1 MTRNPHAAEP
11 FTHDD
16 REIAAALQDVS
27 VPALLCSLV
36 HMTGDPAW
44 VRSDIRPRVALS
56 LDIQSG
62 IPADERA
69 EVRRLALPAILAYRD
84 GGCVPHTLSHELLRE
99 MMSFLGCQ
107 PVDGRLAGLFF
118 DDLQFDGADTGA
130 VAWGGG
136 VPDDVKAASPVVV
149 IGCGMAGILAGIR
162 LQQAGLPFV
171 IVEKNPG
178 PGGTWWENRYPG
190 ARVDIGSHQYC
201 YSFEPPDHWSEFYC
215 RQPELQPEY
224 FIDIVEKYDLRPHC
238 RFDTAVHRRC
248 AGTTSMLSGMCTS
261 AGPAGQRRSSVPDLS
276 SVPSV
281 R

>member
-11 FTHDD
+11 FTDD
-16 REIAAALQDVS
+16 DQEIAAALQDVS

-44 VRSDIRPRVALS
+44 IRGDIRPRVAVS

-62 IPADERA
+62 IPADEQA
-69 EVRRLALPAILAYRD
+69 QVRRLALPAIRAYRD
-84 GGCVPHTLSHELLRE
+84 GGCLTHGLSHELLQE
-99 MMSFLGCQ
+99 MMSFLGCR
-107 PVDGRLAGLFF
+107 PVEGRLAGLFF

-130 VAWGGG
+130 VAWGCEI
-136 VPDDVKAASPVVV
+136 PEDVKAASPVVV

-162 LQQAGLPFV
+162 LEQAGLPFL

-201 YSFEPPDHWSEFYC
+201 YSFEPSDHWSEFYC
-215 RQPELQPEY
+215 QQPELLEY
-224 FIDIVEKYDLRPHC
+224 FTDIVEKYDL
-238 RFDTAVHRRC
+238 
-248 AGTTSMLSGMCTS
+248 
-261 AGPAGQRRSSVPDLS
+261 
-276 SVPSV
+276 
-281 R
+281 